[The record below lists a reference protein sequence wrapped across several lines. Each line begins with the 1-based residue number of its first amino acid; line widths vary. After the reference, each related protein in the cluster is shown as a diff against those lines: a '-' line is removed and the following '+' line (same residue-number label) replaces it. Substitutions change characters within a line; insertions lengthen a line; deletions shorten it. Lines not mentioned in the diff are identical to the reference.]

1 MGNWEKKK
9 IAEYPSGR
17 LMVPPATQRAGPGS
31 VLSAGRNN
39 KKPEARINLFL
50 RGGRVGSRVGR
61 PGAGC
66 SSQGWAGR
74 ACCWLGPRP
83 GILID
88 CALSGP
94 MEITNSSRLA
104 LERQTREHIL

>member
-39 KKPEARINLFL
+39 KKPEAPINLFL
-50 RGGRVGSRVGR
+50 RGGRVGKPRGEAGR
-61 PGAGC
+61 GVLPTGLGGAGLLLA
-66 SSQGWAGR
+66 QTPAGHPDQL
-74 ACCWLGPRP
+74 CPIWTYGNNELLPPGP
-83 GILID
+83 GETD
-88 CALSGP
+88 
-94 MEITNSSRLA
+94 T
-104 LERQTREHIL
+104 